1 MLSSTWVTVTFIAVS
16 LSVQVVPLEVSAV
29 SPPSKINAGACTYN
43 FEVWKPD
50 ENIIERIDKLEGGTG
65 LMNATLTRDLLSLR
79 LQVLAKVDELDNATA
94 LLQTKVKSLDTHHR
108 TRHPQSMKYV
118 PKKSEIDSI
127 WNSVG
132 AVTNRLER
140 ITSQMKK
147 IKNEDGIDNLRSVV
161 GDLKAEWIVMKRE
174 LQNIRA
180 DGDQSRK
187 EQQQIGVTSVGMKQ
201 NVKGLQ
207 GDIETIKKKQEDLFD
222 SVRKLSRSRDVS
234 LKNSSYGMPYDS
246 VARVESEL
254 ANFENK
260 IRNLHAIYNQLDKK
274 MNSIIRTIEKGRK
287 TMVHGNGSIN
297 EGVVPNMWSAFGK
310 SVDQIAY
317 PSTQRAAADTVEDR
331 TVPRDCHDI
340 YTSGQYLSGLYQ
352 IQPKNAQQLDHVY
365 CEMIN
370 GTGWTVVQRRL
381 EGLTNFTR
389 GWLEYRYGFGNPYG
403 EFWQGNDFLHLMTSQ
418 KQYILRID
426 LWDWQG
432 TRRFAEYEFFEVG
445 SEWDKYKLTISAYQ
459 GDAGDSL
466 SYHNGMAF
474 STKDAD
480 NDLHREHCAA
490 EMKSGWW
497 FNGCFSSN
505 LNGVYHKGWYTNR
518 GSSFPDGIV
527 WFTMKESEY
536 YSAKKV
542 EMKLRPKYL

>member
-1 MLSSTWVTVTFIAVS
+1 MLFPGGCIHVS
-16 LSVQVVPLEVSAV
+16 LIAISLCLQIVPLEVSVAAA
-29 SPPSKINAGACTYN
+29 SSSPSKNNPGSCTYN

-50 ENIIERIDKLEGGTG
+50 ENIVDRIEKLEGGTG
-65 LMNATLTRDLLSLR
+65 LMNLTLTNDLVSLR
-79 LQVLAKVDELDNATA
+79 MQVFAKVEELDNVTA
-94 LLQTKVKSLDTHHR
+94 LLETRVKNLDNHHR

-118 PKKSEIDSI
+118 PKKSEIEGI
-127 WNSVG
+127 WS
-132 AVTNRLER
+132 RLDR
-140 ITSQMKK
+140 ITSQVKK
-147 IKNEDGIDNLRSVV
+147 IKSEDGVDNLRSVV
-161 GDLKAEWIVMKRE
+161 ADLKAEWIVMKRE

-180 DGDQSRK
+180 DGDLSRK
-187 EQQQIGVTSVGMKQ
+187 EQEEIGVSSFDMKQ
-201 NVKGLQ
+201 NVKGLE
-207 GDIETIKKKQEDLFD
+207 GDMDSIKKKQEELSDL
-222 SVRKLSRSRDVS
+222 VRKLSRSRDLSV
-234 LKNSSYGMPYDS
+234 KNTSYGMPYDS

-260 IRNLHAIYNQLDKK
+260 IRNLHAIYSQLDKK
-274 MNSIIRTIEKGRK
+274 MNSIIRSIEKGRK
-287 TMVHGNGSIN
+287 TLVHGNGSIS
-297 EGVVPNMWSAFGK
+297 GVVPNMWSSFGK
-310 SVDQIAY
+310 SVDQISY
-317 PSTQRAAADTVEDR
+317 PSTQRAAPYTEEDR

-370 GTGWTVVQRRL
+370 GTGWTVFQRRL

-418 KQYILRID
+418 KQYVLRID

-432 TRRFAEYEFFEVG
+432 TRRFAEYEFFAIG
-445 SEWDKYKLTISAYQ
+445 SGWDKYKLTISAYV

-474 STKDAD
+474 STEDAD
-480 NDLHREHCAA
+480 NDLHRKHCAA

-505 LNGVYHKGWYTNR
+505 LNGVYRKGWYTNR